1 MLHGGPPQ
9 GQYATPSIPM
19 SADEWIC
26 PVSWPTAIHVALPP
40 ALSSRSIRTPV
51 DAANACFVFSLP
63 SGTTAD
69 QRPAHLAAKP
79 SIVRAALEFTI
90 HRAVLLPNSEED
102 LEMRFG
108 THAESVNSSA
118 DPRTVQR
125 SPSGHA
131 APPSRRDQ
139 SDIPHSDLRCAVGS

>member
-9 GQYATPSIPM
+9 GHYATPSIPM
-19 SADEWIC
+19 SAGKWIC
-26 PVSWPTAIHVALPP
+26 PVSWPTAIHVALAPDQ
-40 ALSSRSIRTPV
+40 SSRAIRMPV

-69 QRPAHLAAKP
+69 QRPAHPAAKP
-79 SIVRAALEFTI
+79 PIVRAALEFTI

-118 DPRTVQR
+118 DRRTLHR
-125 SPSGHA
+125 SPSGRA
-131 APPSRRDQ
+131 TAPSRRDQ
-139 SDIPHSDLRCAVGS
+139 PDISHPDLRCAVGS

>member
-19 SADEWIC
+19 SAGEWIC
-26 PVSWPTAIHVALPP
+26 PVSWPTAIHLALRP
-40 ALSSRSIRTPV
+40 ALSSRAIRTPV

-90 HRAVLLPNSEED
+90 HRAVLLPKSQED
-102 LEMRFG
+102 LEMGFW
-108 THAESVNSSA
+108 THAKSVNSSA
-118 DPRTVQR
+118 DPRTVHR
-125 SPSGHA
+125 SPSDRA

-139 SDIPHSDLRCAVGS
+139 PGISHPDLRCAVGS